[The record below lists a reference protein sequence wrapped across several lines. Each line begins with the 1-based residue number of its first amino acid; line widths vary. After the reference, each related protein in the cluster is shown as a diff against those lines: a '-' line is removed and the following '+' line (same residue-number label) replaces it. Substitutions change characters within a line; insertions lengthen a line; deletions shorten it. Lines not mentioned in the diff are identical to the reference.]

1 MDSPRSKQT
10 TLLAWSAPTRAFAV
24 WQLRGLALTPNG
36 AVRLDPASAELSHDQ
51 YPPGSYR
58 GRNYYNGGTFLFGE
72 ALSPSLPLDPA
83 VTELVPSWNADMPPG
98 SWLEL
103 QVRLQANETWSGWY
117 SFGVWAPDSGTVARH
132 SVPDQRDEQARV
144 AVDVLALKS
153 PAQAFQLRLHLYSVS
168 PAALP
173 EVRLL
178 TVACSPAYA
187 PPATLEPGDPALWN
201 TVLNVP
207 QCSQMVYPDGGNV
220 WCSPTTIAM
229 LLGYWQGRGSCSQRV
244 HHAVA
249 GVYDWCYDGHGNWP
263 FNTAYAA
270 SQGMVAYLTRFASLR
285 QAERWIAA
293 GVPLALSYAW
303 SDGALTGAPIAS
315 SNGHIVA
322 LVGFDAAGNPEVND
336 PAAPSDEQVQRVYNR
351 NELETLWLAHSGGL
365 VYIVYPPGYAVPED
379 AI

>member
-1 MDSPRSKQT
+1 
-10 TLLAWSAPTRAFAV
+10 
-24 WQLRGLALTPNG
+24 
-36 AVRLDPASAELSHDQ
+36 
-51 YPPGSYR
+51 
-58 GRNYYNGGTFLFGE
+58 
-72 ALSPSLPLDPA
+72 
-83 VTELVPSWNADMPPG
+83 
-98 SWLEL
+98 
-103 QVRLQANETWSGWY
+103 
-117 SFGVWAPDSGTVARH
+117 
-132 SVPDQRDEQARV
+132 
-144 AVDVLALKS
+144 
-153 PAQAFQLRLHLYSVS
+153 
-168 PAALP
+168 
-173 EVRLL
+173 
-178 TVACSPAYA
+178 
-187 PPATLEPGDPALWN
+187 
-201 TVLNVP
+201 VLNVP

-322 LVGFDAAGNPEVND
+322 LVGFDAAGNPVVND
-336 PAAPSDEQVQRVYNR
+336 PAAPSDEQVQRVYDR

-365 VYIVYPPGYAVPED
+365 VYIVYPPGHAVPDE
-379 AI
+379 I